1 MAMRGVY
8 EKVAGSGVW
17 YIRWADPTGKI
28 RREKAGTVA
37 VAHKLLLKRKNES
50 QFERKLPSLSRRR
63 ILFSELAE
71 DALEYSRLHK
81 KSYRTDCVRL
91 GKLTAWFGQRVAD
104 TILPSEIERQLAAHC
119 KTAATSNRYRAAL
132 SLAYK
137 LGERDG
143 KVTANP
149 ARKTKQRRE
158 DNARLRFLSFDE
170 EAQLQ
175 AYILEHWPHHWPDV
189 QLALNTGMRAGEQFG
204 LKWADVDF
212 ERRTIALHVTK
223 NGNPRYLP
231 LNDDALSA
239 LRALETQRNGQEW
252 VHLNW
257 RGDKTASPR
266 FWFEQAVENLKLS
279 DVVWHSLR
287 HTFASRLAMAGE
299 SLRTLQ
305 ELLGHRTLTM
315 TARYAH
321 LSPQHT
327 LAAVQRLCHTQKGT
341 DPRTDPGSK
350 VTFPDNTAIVQ

>member
-1 MAMRGVY
+1 MAERGVY
-8 EKVAGSGVW
+8 EKVSGSGVW

-50 QFERKLPSLSRRR
+50 QFERKLPTLSRRR
-63 ILFSELAE
+63 ILFSELAQ
-71 DALEYSRLHK
+71 DALTYSRTHK

-91 GKLTAWFGQRVAD
+91 GKLAEWFGQRVAD

-132 SLAYK
+132 SLTYK
-137 LGERDG
+137 LGEQNG
-143 KVTANP
+143 KVDANP
-149 ARKTKQRRE
+149 ARKVKQRRE
-158 DNARLRFLSFDE
+158 DNGRLRFLSFDE
-170 EAQLQ
+170 EARLREH
-175 AYILEHWPHHWPDV
+175 ILEHWPHHWPDV

-212 ERRTIALHVTK
+212 ERRLIALYETK
-223 NGNPRYLP
+223 NGQPRHIP
-231 LNDDALSA
+231 INDDAFAS
-239 LRALETQRNGQEW
+239 LRALETQRNEQEW

-266 FWFEQAVENLKLS
+266 FWFEQAVRASGIERI
-279 DVVWHSLR
+279 VWHGMR
-287 HTFASRLAMAGE
+287 HTFASRLAMTGVD
-299 SLRTLQ
+299 
-305 ELLGHRTLTM
+305 LLTIGRLMGHRTLTQ

-321 LSPQHT
+321 LAPSHSM
-327 LAAVQRLCHTQKGT
+327 AAVQRLCHTQKGT